1 MIILAWNG
9 GSPSDIFDPAV
20 FKKVLSIFI
29 SAAILKLGQGK
40 TRVCML
46 YSYNTFSSWFGQVNL
61 MSCLLILFLFH
72 HLFLFLIRLSFR
84 IIYML
89 SPWSNSQTHIHNM
102 ICMCTYC
109 IWLWNMYRVTEICM
123 CIYTPHSFK
132 CVWTWAVKL
141 QLVGTLSSDVDN
153 YRGL

>member
-40 TRVCML
+40 MRVCML

-61 MSCLLILFLFH
+61 MSCLFILFLFH
-72 HLFLFLIRLSFR
+72 HLLLFLIRLSFR

-102 ICMCTYC
+102 ICMCTYIFDC
-109 IWLWNMYRVTEICM
+109 EICIESQKYVCAYIPPFIQM
-123 CIYTPHSFK
+123 C
-132 CVWTWAVKL
+132 L
-141 QLVGTLSSDVDN
+141 DLSSKVATCW
-153 YRGL
+153 YIIIWCR